1 MIRQK
6 LTHLLFLSLLLGAL
20 PCQAAIN
27 DAEAVNRAG
36 QQRMLSQR
44 VAKSYLM
51 IGTDTRTEQALTQLD
66 QSVAS
71 AEENSLL
78 LADYAPN
85 ASIRAAVDE
94 AFATWQQFRELALGK
109 PDKANSLDVLR
120 LAERFL
126 SQSEGW

>member
-6 LTHLLFLSLLLGAL
+6 LTHLLFLSLLLGTL

-66 QSVAS
+66 QSARQCRREQPAVGRLC
-71 AEENSLL
+71 AERRDPRGGGRSLRYL
-78 LADYAPN
+78 
-85 ASIRAAVDE
+85 AAVSR
-94 AFATWQQFRELALGK
+94 ARPGQAGQGQLAGRS
-109 PDKANSLDVLR
+109 ASGR
-120 LAERFL
+120 AL
-126 SQSEGW
+126 SQPE